1 MDLLAPAESDDAE
14 AAAIVLYLLINFPNN
29 KEITLRVCQTGPAK
43 ISGGDW
49 FPVVTSTSSPLF
61 FQINLLTDFA
71 NNYFLKE
78 ADLFQRAVIM
88 QMSYTDNEITVSHV
102 EIKNQNNSWKQQ
114 QQ

>member
-1 MDLLAPAESDDAE
+1 MSNRTSE
-14 AAAIVLYLLINFPNN
+14 NFRRRLVPGSY
-29 KEITLRVCQTGPAK
+29 EYVITSV
-43 ISGGDW
+43 
-49 FPVVTSTSSPLF
+49 

-78 ADLFQRAVIM
+78 ADLFQRAVIIR
-88 QMSYTDNEITVSHV
+88 MSYTDNEITVSHV